1 MRNQISF
8 NRPPQ
13 DIFLNPAKDAGIFL
27 LSPAD
32 YFWRAAPAGLIKGF
46 PASAHA
52 EVNQKIAG
60 YLEVTRRHKTF
71 SQAVEFNSVPVMLEQ
86 AAFRKSFLLAR
97 GKCLLSGASGLRL
110 LNRYCWE
117 NESKDHDPEEQ
128 FVTYF
133 RQCQSRNEDASIPLL
148 RGDPPKNTPVA
159 IECRNTFS
167 YYHFVTESLSQLAQI
182 IDTGFHGD
190 VFFHFPNNPRKT
202 RAFVQGFVDALFPE
216 FAGRVFFER
225 APKDYAHVLTA
236 FDLSCAYYQFPAEV
250 VGAVDNLAPS
260 DVMFRGRDAY
270 RDSQAVLS
278 MNSFHTSL
286 PTLRRRALRAIEG
299 QDFSHLPKR
308 FFVGRA
314 DGQSRNREMA
324 GEAPLFEMLQLFGFE
339 YVVFEHLSPL
349 EQIAI
354 MANAEMM
361 ISYHGA
367 GFTNMLYAGPN
378 AYVVELGTLQ
388 TAVYRWGDFWGFAHV
403 SGCRY
408 ISFFADYNKAD
419 PLTNPSFDFDGIVPV
434 ALSDQTIAEVMSFV
448 VAVLGKLPSL
458 PTAKS
463 LQKLAER
470 LISVR
475 EYGRAFSLLES
486 HSHFIKGNS
495 GLCIAKADCHNARG
509 EFRAELSAL
518 RLAYETDKSQA
529 KTLVR
534 IFWCAKRSEL
544 PEEMGWALSLLQRDF
559 PKHYGVLLKSN
570 PWVQQLL

>member
-13 DIFLNPAKDAGIFL
+13 DIFLNPAKDGGVSL

-52 EVNQKIAG
+52 EINHKIAS

-71 SQAVEFNSVPVMLEQ
+71 SQVVEFNTVPVMLEQ

-97 GKCLLSGASGLRL
+97 GKCLLSGASASRL

-117 NESKDHDPEEQ
+117 NESKGHDPEEQ
-128 FVTYF
+128 LVTYF
-133 RQCQSRNEDASIPLL
+133 RQCQSQNEDAGIPLL
-148 RGDPPKNTPVA
+148 RGPPPKNIPVA
-159 IECRNTFS
+159 IECRNTFN

-182 IDTGFHGD
+182 VDAGFCGD
-190 VFFHFPNNPRKT
+190 VFFHFPNSPHKT

-216 FAGRVFFER
+216 LAGRVFFER
-225 APKDYAHVLTA
+225 APKDYTHVLTA
-236 FDLSCAYYQFPAEV
+236 FDLSCAYYQFPAAV
-250 VGAVDNLAPS
+250 VGAVDVLAPS
-260 DVMFRGRDAY
+260 DVMFRGHDAY
-270 RDSQAVLS
+270 CDSRAVLS
-278 MNSFHTSL
+278 MNSFHTGL
-286 PTLRRRALRAIEG
+286 PTLRRRAMRAIEG
-299 QDFSHLPKR
+299 QDFSHLPKW
-308 FFVGRA
+308 FFVGRD
-314 DGQSRNREMA
+314 DGQGHNRKMA

-361 ISYHGA
+361 ISSHGA
-367 GFTNMLYAGPN
+367 CFTNMLYAGPK
-378 AYVVELGTLQ
+378 AYIVELGTLQ
-388 TAVYRWGDFWGFAHV
+388 TAVYSWGDFWGFAHV

-408 ISFFADYNKAD
+408 INFFADYNKPD
-419 PLTNPSFDFDGIVPV
+419 QLTNPSFDLDGIVSA

-458 PTAKS
+458 PTAKP
-463 LQKLAER
+463 LQTLAER
-470 LISVR
+470 LIGVR
-475 EYGRAFSLLES
+475 EYDRALSLLES
-486 HSHFIKGNS
+486 HGHLVKGNS

-509 EFRAELSAL
+509 EPGAELSAL
-518 RLAYETDKSQA
+518 HLAYEADQAQA
-529 KTLVR
+529 KTLIR

-544 PEEMGWALSLLQRDF
+544 PEEMIWALSLLHRDF
-559 PKHYGVLLKSN
+559 PNRYGVILKSH
-570 PWVQQLL
+570 PWIQRLI